1 MPHLEAIKFCR
12 MFCLRDCC
20 VFAPVKFIL
29 TNQEL
34 FIKAP
39 LNAYI
44 GKGQTTKLN
53 LRMKSN
59 LTISSIRENQR
70 PSLKMLNV
78 LCLIHHHTS

>member
-1 MPHLEAIKFCR
+1 M
-12 MFCLRDCC
+12 
-20 VFAPVKFIL
+20 FAPVKFIL

-70 PSLKMLNV
+70 PSLKM
-78 LCLIHHHTS
+78 